1 MIALII
7 GNGGREHALAWKI
20 SQAPNVSKVYV
31 APGNGGTATADSI
44 IENIDLIEFDD
55 LVKFAKEK
63 RVDLTIVGPE
73 IPLSNGLVDY
83 FQKNGLKIF
92 GPTQKAAQ
100 LESSKDFAKKFMV
113 KHGIPT
119 AEHQTFSDI
128 QLAHDY
134 VELKGA
140 PIVIKADGLAA
151 GKGVVV
157 ALTLKEAHDAIDS
170 MLSKNIFGDAG
181 AQVVIEEFLDGEEVS
196 FIAICDGETVLGPKS
211 SS

>member
-1 MIALII
+1 
-7 GNGGREHALAWKI
+7 
-20 SQAPNVSKVYV
+20 
-31 APGNGGTATADSI
+31 
-44 IENIDLIEFDD
+44 
-55 LVKFAKEK
+55 
-63 RVDLTIVGPE
+63 
-73 IPLSNGLVDY
+73 
-83 FQKNGLKIF
+83 
-92 GPTQKAAQ
+92 
-100 LESSKDFAKKFMV
+100 MV

-196 FIAICDGETVLGPKS
+196 FIAICDGETVLPLASSQDHKRLQDDDLGPNTVSPSQIAIKLTS
-211 SS
+211 SPSKNSSITTCAPASPKIFLLNIESIAS